1 MILDRLAAWWHSLT
15 HFHRVRECCLAS
27 TESTGYLFFCHAC
40 GWKGAIRPRQHD
52 NMRCFHVGPF
62 EASVRSTPWSGG
74 EMKLGVGWAW
84 KATSPYDDTTAYFA
98 NAYLIWW
105 RLRLEWH
112 KEEAAV

>member
-1 MILDRLAAWWHSLT
+1 
-15 HFHRVRECCLAS
+15 
-27 TESTGYLFFCHAC
+27 
-40 GWKGAIRPRQHD
+40 
-52 NMRCFHVGPF
+52 
-62 EASVRSTPWSGG
+62 
-74 EMKLGVGWAW
+74 MKLGVGWAW